1 MDQFQRRQSITNEF
15 THSCLGRIVI
25 TAVVLFILSIV
36 AIMTAPKEE
45 VMIAYSVDNIR
56 QCLQY
61 NDSIKGDVIDEVVAN
76 IGRTFTVADSTL
88 DNKEIVE
95 TCEKHNTLE
104 AFRHTFYS
112 TARIRNN
119 KHPEGVRVGF
129 GIFGLVISTVFYED
143 ILMDLGAVRG
153 KYNEPLLKEPV
164 DSDPYLGENP
174 YIKPYHYQG
183 NPDN

>member
-1 MDQFQRRQSITNEF
+1 M
-15 THSCLGRIVI
+15 
-25 TAVVLFILSIV
+25 
-36 AIMTAPKEE
+36 
-45 VMIAYSVDNIR
+45 
-56 QCLQY
+56 
-61 NDSIKGDVIDEVVAN
+61 
-76 IGRTFTVADSTL
+76 
-88 DNKEIVE
+88 E

-104 AFRHTFYS
+104 ALRHTFYS
-112 TARIRNN
+112 TARIRDN
-119 KHPEGVRVGF
+119 KHPESVRVGC